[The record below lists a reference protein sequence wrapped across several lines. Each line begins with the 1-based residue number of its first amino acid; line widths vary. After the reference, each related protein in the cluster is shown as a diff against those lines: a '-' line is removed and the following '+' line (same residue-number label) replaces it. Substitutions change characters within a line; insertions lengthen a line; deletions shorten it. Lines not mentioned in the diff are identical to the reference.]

1 MAKKPQ
7 KRRGRRQDLERE
19 LAGQYRE
26 IRIRALAGAL
36 EHGGAGDKARRKAS
50 YTRNKV
56 KSAALKLTYG

>member
-7 KRRGRRQDLERE
+7 KRQERRQDLKRE

-36 EHGGAGDKARRKAS
+36 EHGSVGEVRRQKRSAS
-50 YTRNKV
+50 YTGNKV
-56 KSAALKLTYG
+56 KSDT